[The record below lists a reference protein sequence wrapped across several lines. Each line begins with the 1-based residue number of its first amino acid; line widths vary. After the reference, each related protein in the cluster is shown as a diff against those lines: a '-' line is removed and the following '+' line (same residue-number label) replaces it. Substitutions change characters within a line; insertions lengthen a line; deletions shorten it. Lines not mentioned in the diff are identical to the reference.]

1 MAFGFPAYAVGSR
14 SFNLEKHLTV
24 SAITNALETLNW
36 RCETVSSNQV
46 VAKVGV
52 NLFSWGERLTVL
64 LAEDGTVTAR
74 SEGVLPTQCIDWG
87 KNERNIKKFFDELDR
102 SVTTIRSSA
111 EALHPVRQFDEESRT
126 PIERVFSD
134 REGNT

>member
-14 SFNLEKHLTV
+14 NFNLENPV
-24 SAITNALETLNW
+24 MMSAITSALQILNW
-36 RCETVSSNQV
+36 RYESVSSNQV
-46 VAKVGV
+46 VAKIRA
-52 NLFSWGERLTVL
+52 NLFSWGERLTVW
-64 LAEDGTVTAR
+64 LAEDGTVSAR
-74 SEGVLPTQCIDWG
+74 SAGVVPTQCIDWG

-111 EALHPVRQFDEESRT
+111 ALRPPRQFDEENRT
-126 PIERVFSD
+126 PIERVFGN